1 MNIPVKVT
9 PPARVKRPWIL
20 GAIIAALLAVA
31 AVISLYEFSPGF
43 RCAVEYKP
51 VDKQLCVVKN
61 ASLGEIT
68 VECHK
73 ERSGWG
79 YMLVTSDDMY
89 IQVYHLDFKN
99 PFYLMRFEGLGDDE
113 RHAVESYV
121 LDEVVTLG
129 VLRGIMI
136 NWCRSWNY
144 DQAVKEKEQSGDSD
158 PYSIIISLSCD
169 GSDERYAY
177 FTVNIF
183 YIHWY
188 ADSVDLTLDRATGEI
203 TARVRDGE

>member
-73 ERSGWG
+73 KRSGWG
-79 YMLVTSDDMY
+79 YMLVTSNDMY
-89 IQVYHLDFKN
+89 IQVDRPDFERTR
-99 PFYLMRFEGLGDDE
+99 YLEEFSELTADE
-113 RHAVESYV
+113 RHEVETYLLNKV
-121 LDEVVTLG
+121 ITPD
-129 VLRGIMI
+129 
-136 NWCRSWNY
+136 
-144 DQAVKEKEQSGDSD
+144 
-158 PYSIIISLSCD
+158 SLSRAMTSLCMSWDYTQIVRAKESGSGYGVREISPYLFYD
-169 GSDERYAY
+169 GSNERYVY
-177 FTVNIF
+177 FSAGIWGINTV
-183 YIHWY
+183 H
-188 ADSVDLTLDRATGEI
+188 LKLDRTNGEI
-203 TARVRDGE
+203 TACAPTVYSP